1 MISYMT
7 DSFLGNSATF
17 LGCIFTL
24 VVLCLFFDEAN
35 YILRLLK
42 LILSESKDEV
52 EREVHQHE
60 NTLKE
65 ATKNAKD
72 IESEF
77 PVENISSNNLLMMNR
92 LQTLSTLSQ
101 SAVFRMKRL
110 SELIKRLDLSD
121 EFVGS
126 SLYTFLF
133 CIIVFI
139 ADELYIDSK
148 DVTIGLYCLNAVYLF
163 SLISIYIWLLKWI
176 YFCFHIDNRKLS
188 PSRRYHFNWLITSVL
203 ILGLPAVSVGA
214 CFLIDKFSPFEA
226 DYNAYLHFF
235 LIGVA
240 ILGIIA
246 IIVFWNNE
254 FRFTISFIMRHFICI
269 ISSMSI
275 LFFIVGKIETVTIIA
290 SPEFVR
296 RIALLAALLTGI
308 ILPFLI
314 PLCKFCLSIFIISID
329 NNKDKKLLHE
339 YDKQFFPDLVG
350 LMLTS
355 KKQMNKSSVNDKE
368 SNLIQRDNE

>member
-1 MISYMT
+1 MT

-214 CFLIDKFSPFEA
+214 CFLIDKFSTFEA